1 MAIGIDLSIK
11 CYYKKMKNTNEV
23 KAEIKKYIL
32 EASLSDV
39 KDVDDD
45 ALIFENGLLDSMGL
59 LFLIE
64 FLGEAFQVEVSD
76 DELNPKNFESIN
88 NIVSFVS
95 NKLSVKV

>member
-1 MAIGIDLSIK
+1 
-11 CYYKKMKNTNEV
+11 MKNTNEV

-39 KDVDDD
+39 KNVDDD